1 MQATTAENE
10 HLKERR
16 AGGLGR
22 AAGRLA
28 LAGFVVYA
36 VAAPHSIAGSWM
48 GLSAAFAGW
57 LVRAAAERRAG
68 GRRTALDLPLW
79 LFIGWTVLSCLL
91 SAEPRESIPKL
102 VNVSTF
108 LVFYLAQSVLTR
120 RSAGLVACVLVVSA
134 AAGVLWGVGDL
145 IVGRGVVVAALAAD
159 SPLRAATPLREGDAV
174 WRVNGHRVASVAEI
188 DDEMKRTPA
197 GGRVRLSV
205 ISRGEHVEWP
215 GPAVS
220 DEMRAAASPSGITGG
235 GRTHSFRAS
244 GLTRHYETFAEQLQI
259 IAQLA
264 LGFALA
270 AWRRRAR
277 PREVERQSFADEQR
291 QSRAGGQ
298 REKRAEGQRPG
309 QADERRQDEADGK
322 QEAAGREL
330 EEAGR
335 GQEEAGRRQEATGR
349 RRATARRWH
358 FYLPAVAFV
367 LLAFGL
373 SLTAMR
379 TSTVAFAVGAAVVA
393 YLATP
398 RDKQR
403 LALAVVVL
411 LTLLFGGISVWRTR
425 ATGALEL
432 KDDSAS
438 LRAQVARVVAR
449 RVWLHPV
456 FGHGMDAMHLHWNEW
471 GFPGRDMLD
480 AHSTPLQLAFDRGI
494 PALLFWLWLMYAFW
508 KLARRA
514 EKIWRETDDAGAHG
528 LALGLA
534 GALAGFLASSLVN
547 YNFGDSEVALL
558 VWWMMGAV
566 VILNEEKA
574 V

>member
-10 HLKERR
+10 RLKERQ

-48 GLSAAFAGW
+48 GLSAAVAGW
-57 LVRAAAERRAG
+57 LVRAAVTRRAG
-68 GRRTALDLPLW
+68 VRRTALDLPLW
-79 LFIGWTVLSCLL
+79 LFVGWTVVSCLL

-108 LVFYLAQSVLTR
+108 LVFYLAQSVLRR
-120 RSAGLVACVLVVSA
+120 RSAVLVACVLVASA

-145 IVGRGVVVAALAAD
+145 IAGRGVVVAALAAD

-188 DDEMKRTPA
+188 DDEIRRTPA
-197 GGRVRLSV
+197 GGRVSLSV

-215 GPAVS
+215 GPTVT
-220 DEMRAAASPSGITGG
+220 DGMRAAASPSGIEGG

-244 GLTRHYETFAEQLQI
+244 GFTRHYETFAEQLQI

-277 PREVERQSFADEQR
+277 PGEVER

-298 REKRAEGQRPG
+298 TETRAEARRQELAG
-309 QADERRQDEADGK
+309 ERRRDEAEGRP
-322 QEAAGREL
+322 EA
-330 EEAGR
+330 AGR
-335 GQEEAGRRQEATGR
+335 GQETER
-349 RRATARRWH
+349 RREAVGRWRRH

-398 RDKQR
+398 RDKQHA
-403 LALAVVVL
+403 ALAAVVL
-411 LTLLFGGISVWRTR
+411 LTLSFGGISVWRTR

-438 LRAQVARVVAR
+438 LRGQVARVVAR

-471 GFPGRDMLD
+471 GFPGRDMLH

-494 PALLFWLWLMYAFW
+494 PALLLWLWLMYVFW
-508 KLARRA
+508 KMARRA
-514 EKIWRETDDAGAHG
+514 ERMWRETDDAGAHG
-528 LALGLA
+528 LALGIA

-566 VILNEEKA
+566 VVLNEEKA

>member
-1 MQATTAENE
+1 MSTPTAENG
-10 HLKERR
+10 RPR
-16 AGGLGR
+16 AAENGRAAGRLER

-48 GLSAAFAGW
+48 GLSAAVAGW
-57 LVRAAAERRAG
+57 LVRAALMRRAG
-68 GRRTALDLPLW
+68 IRRTALDLPLW
-79 LFIGWTVLSCLL
+79 LFVGWTVLSCLL

-108 LVFYLAQSVLTR
+108 LVFYLAQSILTR
-120 RSAGLVACVLVVSA
+120 RSAVLVASVLVVSA
-134 AAGVLWGVGDL
+134 VAGVLWGVGDL
-145 IVGRGVVVAALAAD
+145 IVGRGVVVTALSSD
-159 SPLRAATPLREGDAV
+159 SPLRAATPLGEGDAV
-174 WRVNGHRVASVAEI
+174 WRVNGRRVASVEEI
-188 DDEMKRTPA
+188 DDEIRRTPA
-197 GGRVRLSV
+197 GGRVSLSV

-215 GPAVS
+215 GPEVS
-220 DEMRAAASPSGITGG
+220 EEMRAAPSPSGIKGG

-244 GLTRHYETFAEQLQI
+244 GFTRHYETFAEQLQI

-270 AWRRRAR
+270 AWRRRA
-277 PREVERQSFADEQR
+277 
-291 QSRAGGQ
+291 QSREGGGS
-298 REKRAEGQRPG
+298 RKGRSVEERSKEGRSVEG
-309 QADERRQDEADGK
+309 RSGEERGE
-322 QEAAGREL
+322 EGRSVE
-330 EEAGR
+330 GR
-335 GQEEAGRRQEATGR
+335 SR
-349 RRATARRWH
+349 RRWLRWRV
-358 FYLPAVAFV
+358 YLPSLAFV
-367 LLAFGL
+367 VLAFGL

-398 RDKQR
+398 RDKQHV
-403 LALAVVVL
+403 ALAVVIL
-411 LTLLFGGISVWRTR
+411 LTLSFGGISVWRTR

-438 LRAQVARVVAR
+438 LRAQVARIVAR

-456 FGHGMDAMHLHWNEW
+456 FGHGMDAMHLHWSEW
-471 GFPGRDMLD
+471 GFPGHDMLH
-480 AHSTPLQLAFDRGI
+480 AHSTPLQLAFDRGL
-494 PALLFWLWLMYAFW
+494 PALLFWLWLMYVFW
-508 KLARRA
+508 KLALRA
-514 EKIWRETDDAGAHG
+514 QRMWRETDDAGAHG

-566 VILNEEKA
+566 VILNEEK
-574 V
+574 VV

>member
-1 MQATTAENE
+1 MSTATAENG
-10 HLKERR
+10 RP
-16 AGGLGR
+16 AGGLAR
-22 AAGRLA
+22 AAQRLA

-36 VAAPHSIAGSWM
+36 LAAPHSIAGSWM

-57 LVRAAAERRAG
+57 LVRAASTRRAG
-68 GRRTALDLPLW
+68 LRRTALDLPLGC
-79 LFIGWTVLSCLL
+79 FIGWTVLSCLL

-108 LVFYLAQSVLTR
+108 LVFYLAQGVLTR
-120 RSAGLVACVLVVSA
+120 RSAVLVASVLVLSA

-145 IVGRGVVVAALAAD
+145 IVGRGVVVTALAAD

-174 WRVNGHRVASVAEI
+174 WRVNGRRVASVGEI
-188 DDEMKRTPA
+188 DEEIRRTPA
-197 GGRVRLSV
+197 GGRVNLSV

-215 GPAVS
+215 GPAVTE
-220 DEMRAAASPSGITGG
+220 EMRAAASPSGIDGG

-244 GLTRHYETFAEQLQI
+244 GFTRHYETFAEQLQI

-277 PREVERQSFADEQR
+277 SREEGPRRSSEEERQT
-291 QSRAGGQ
+291 
-298 REKRAEGQRPG
+298 RAEGRRP
-309 QADERRQDEADGK
+309 
-322 QEAAGREL
+322 
-330 EEAGR
+330 
-335 GQEEAGRRQEATGR
+335 EEAGRR
-349 RRATARRWH
+349 RWH
-358 FYLPAVAFV
+358 YYLPALAFV

-379 TSTVAFAVGAAVVA
+379 TSTVAFAFGAAVVA

-398 RDKQR
+398 RDKQY

-411 LTLLFGGISVWRTR
+411 LTLSFGGISVWRTR
-425 ATGALEL
+425 STGALEL
-432 KDDSAS
+432 RDDSAS

-471 GFPGRDMLD
+471 GFPGKDMLH
-480 AHSTPLQLAFDRGI
+480 AHSTPLQLAFDRGL

-514 EKIWRETDDAGAHG
+514 ERTWRETADADAHG
-528 LALGLA
+528 LALGIA

-566 VILNEEKA
+566 VILNEEKLR
-574 V
+574 

>member
-1 MQATTAENE
+1 MSTATVENG
-10 HLKERR
+10 RR
-16 AGGLGR
+16 VGRLER
-22 AAGRLA
+22 AAERLA

-57 LVRAAAERRAG
+57 LVRAAAARRAG
-68 GRRTALDLPLW
+68 LRRTALDLPLW

-91 SAEPRESIPKL
+91 SAEPRESVPKL

-120 RSAGLVACVLVVSA
+120 RSAVLVACVMIVSA
-134 AAGVLWGVGDL
+134 VAGVLWGAGDL
-145 IVGRGVVVAALAAD
+145 IVGRGVVVTALAAD
-159 SPLRAATPLREGDAV
+159 SPLRAATSLREGDAV
-174 WRVNGHRVASVAEI
+174 WRVNGRRVASAEEI
-188 DDEMKRTPA
+188 DDEIRRTPA
-197 GGRVRLSV
+197 GGRVNLSV

-215 GPAVS
+215 GPTVS

-270 AWRRRAR
+270 AWRRRSR
-277 PREVERQSFADEQR
+277 SREERRSQR
-291 QSRAGGQ
+291 EGGQ
-298 REKRAEGQRPG
+298 GQHSREG
-309 QADERRQDEADGK
+309 
-322 QEAAGREL
+322 GRVSHE
-330 EEAGR
+330 
-335 GQEEAGRRQEATGR
+335 GRRPWR
-349 RRATARRWH
+349 VI
-358 FYLPAVAFV
+358 LPSAAFV

-379 TSTVAFAVGAAVVA
+379 TSTVAFAFGAAVVA
-393 YLATP
+393 YLAAP
-398 RDKQR
+398 RERQR
-403 LALAVVVL
+403 AVLAAVVL
-411 LTLLFGGISVWRTR
+411 LTLAFGGISVWRTR

-432 KDDSAS
+432 KDDSAT
-438 LRAQVARVVAR
+438 LRGQVARVVAR
-449 RVWLHPV
+449 RLWLHPF

-480 AHSTPLQLAFDRGI
+480 AHSTPLQLAFDRGL

-514 EKIWRETDDAGAHG
+514 ERMWRETQGAGAHG
-528 LALGLA
+528 LALGIA

-547 YNFGDSEVALL
+547 YNFGDSEVALM

-566 VILNEEKA
+566 VVLMNDERGTTSVE
-574 V
+574 

>member
-1 MQATTAENE
+1 MSTAAAEVGRPE
-10 HLKERR
+10 GRFE
-16 AGGLGR
+16 R
-22 AAGRLA
+22 AARRLA
-28 LAGFVVYA
+28 LAGFVLYA
-36 VAAPHSIAGSWM
+36 LAAPHSIAGSWM
-48 GLSAAFAGW
+48 GLSAAVAGW
-57 LVRAAAERRAG
+57 LVRAASTRRAG
-68 GRRTALDLPLW
+68 LRRTALDLPLW
-79 LFIGWTVLSCLL
+79 LFVGWTVLSCLL

-120 RSAGLVACVLVVSA
+120 RSAVLVASVLVVSA
-134 AAGVLWGVGDL
+134 VAGVLWGVGDL

-174 WRVNGHRVASVAEI
+174 WRVNGRRVASVAEV
-188 DDEMKRTPA
+188 DDEIRRTPA
-197 GGRVRLSV
+197 GGRVSLSV

-215 GPAVS
+215 GPVVTE
-220 DEMRAAASPSGITGG
+220 EMRAAPSPSGITGG

-244 GLTRHYETFAEQLQI
+244 GFTRHYETFAEQLQI

-270 AWRRRAR
+270 AWRRRAQT
-277 PREVERQSFADEQR
+277 REEGRQSRAEGQR
-291 QSRAGGQ
+291 QSRA
-298 REKRAEGQRPG
+298 
-309 QADERRQDEADGK
+309 ERRGQD
-322 QEAAGREL
+322 
-330 EEAGR
+330 
-335 GQEEAGRRQEATGR
+335 EAGRRQEATGR
-349 RRATARRWH
+349 RLWR

-379 TSTVAFAVGAAVVA
+379 TSTVAFAVGVAVVA

-398 RDKQR
+398 RDKQHV
-403 LALAVVVL
+403 ALAVVVL
-411 LTLLFGGISVWRTR
+411 LTLSFGGISVWRTR

-471 GFPGRDMLD
+471 GFPGKDMLH
-480 AHSTPLQLAFDRGI
+480 AHSTPLQLTFDRGL
-494 PALLFWLWLMYAFW
+494 PALLFWLWLMLVLW
-508 KLARRA
+508 RMARRA
-514 EKIWRETDDAGAHG
+514 ERMWRETADAAAHG
-528 LALGLA
+528 LALGIA

-566 VILNEEKA
+566 VILS
-574 V
+574 

>member
-1 MQATTAENE
+1 MPISTADNARPAGR
-10 HLKERR
+10 LAR
-16 AGGLGR
+16 AGEW
-22 AAGRLA
+22 LA

-48 GLSAAFAGW
+48 GLSAAVAGW
-57 LVRAAAERRAG
+57 LVRAAAARRAG
-68 GRRTALDLPLW
+68 LRRTALDLPLGC
-79 LFIGWTVLSCLL
+79 FVGWTVLSCLL

-120 RSAGLVACVLVVSA
+120 RSAVTVACVLVVSA
-134 AAGVLWGVGDL
+134 VAGVLWGVGDL
-145 IVGRGVVVAALAAD
+145 IVGRGVVVSALAAD

-174 WRVNGHRVASVAEI
+174 WRVNGRRVASVEEI
-188 DDEMKRTPA
+188 DDEIKRTPA
-197 GGRVRLSV
+197 GGRVSLSV

-215 GPAVS
+215 GPAVTE
-220 DEMRAAASPSGITGG
+220 EMRGAASPSGITGG

-244 GLTRHYETFAEQLQI
+244 GFTRHYETFAEQLQI

-277 PREVERQSFADEQR
+277 SREEGRSSQEERRSRRPREEGRT
-291 QSRAGGQ
+291 SR
-298 REKRAEGQRPG
+298 E
-309 QADERRQDEADGK
+309 
-322 QEAAGREL
+322 
-330 EEAGR
+330 
-335 GQEEAGRRQEATGR
+335 GRRPWR
-349 RRATARRWH
+349 VI
-358 FYLPAVAFV
+358 LPSVAFV

-379 TSTVAFAVGAAVVA
+379 TSTVAFAFGAAVVA

-398 RDKQR
+398 REKQH

-411 LTLLFGGISVWRTR
+411 LTLCFGGISVWRTR

-456 FGHGMDAMHLHWNEW
+456 FGHGMDAMHLHWSEW
-471 GFPGRDMLD
+471 GFPGRDMLH
-480 AHSTPLQLAFDRGI
+480 AHSTPLQLAFDRGL

-514 EKIWRETDDAGAHG
+514 ERMWRETEDAGAHG

-574 V
+574 A